1 MQCNAIYIICYTC
14 IVPVYNCTSLS
25 VWNISYLK
33 LFIEYESRKLQSPPN
48 AVSTGHKTVGICGYL
63 NGDFSYVIN
72 TFKKDKGGWEELNMI
87 NIIYNSQYLLF
98 TTGHYSLFYLWR
110 LCQTL
115 PVLYISAGIS
125 CTDLHL
131 NSHSYILFL
140 HPMLA

>member
-1 MQCNAIYIICYTC
+1 MISFEVQDSISFRVTSGICRLHYTYNSRTTCISIHLSCGLISIGVRRCTQGKFTTQIWQKMQCNAIYIICYTC

-72 TFKKDKGGWEELNMI
+72 TFKKDKGG
-87 NIIYNSQYLLF
+87 
-98 TTGHYSLFYLWR
+98 
-110 LCQTL
+110 
-115 PVLYISAGIS
+115 
-125 CTDLHL
+125 
-131 NSHSYILFL
+131 
-140 HPMLA
+140 